1 MSMLDFLKLINRGN
15 LPPLLYKKKPL
26 KSISILKQ
34 YFKVRPVDKNGP
46 VFCHFNGYSVTW
58 YQLYSVLRSVLKFLN
73 MNVNE
78 FNTHS
83 FRIGSSTSEFINV
96 GIIHK

>member
-46 VFCHFNGYSVTW
+46 VFCHFNGYSVT
-58 YQLYSVLRSVLKFLN
+58 
-73 MNVNE
+73 
-78 FNTHS
+78 
-83 FRIGSSTSEFINV
+83 
-96 GIIHK
+96 